1 MAVPYDM
8 RLPSQALETPLGKF
22 IYDRNFLRSLL
33 PKAESF
39 LTRWSADLTH
49 IDAQAVR
56 ESQSLKDM
64 EIHLISPMFGYQS
77 VEEYYEDA
85 STHDAV
91 ARISL
96 PTLCISALD
105 DPIAL
110 SDGIPLRA
118 FSASATVGLACSRHG
133 GHIGWPDLLHG
144 NRATWSEVAAMQF
157 FSAALRR
164 LQRSDNEGTRTRID
178 MT

>member
-1 MAVPYDM
+1 M
-8 RLPSQALETPLGKF
+8 S
-22 IYDRNFLRSLL
+22 
-33 PKAESF
+33 SF
-39 LTRWSADLTH
+39 LLRWSADLTH

-96 PTLCISALD
+96 PTLCISVLD

-118 FSASATVGLACSRHG
+118 FSTSATVGLACSRHG
-133 GHIGWPDLLHG
+133 GHIGWPDLSHG
-144 NRATWSEVAAMQF
+144 NRATWSEVAALQF

-164 LQRSDNEGTRTRID
+164 LQRSDNEGTRIN